1 MTQAKIPPGPR
12 GHFLLGCL
20 PEYARDTLGFMT
32 RLARQYGDAVRF
44 RLGRMPCY
52 LFSHP
57 DQIEQVLRSKSQH
70 FIKDRPLQIST
81 SVFGHGLLTS
91 EGELWRR
98 QRRLIQPAF
107 LAQQVRGYAPVMV
120 EAATRMLAT
129 WRDGQV
135 RDVHA
140 DLMRVT
146 LDVVARCLLGADLAD
161 RAEGLVAAVGVLSD
175 HFLNPLFWSP
185 ILRWLPAPSN
195 LRFRRAVRLLDGIAF
210 DLIRRGRAG
219 ELEPGS
225 LLARLLEAQRQ
236 DGDRLTDRQLRD
248 ELVTLLLA
256 GHETTALAL
265 SYTFFL
271 LARHPEA
278 EARLVAELDQV
289 LGDRQPTVEDLPRLR
304 YAEWVVKESMRLY
317 PPAWGLGR
325 EAVADCEIGGYHVP
339 RGTQVLTIQ
348 WVVHRDPR
356 WYEEPEAFR
365 PERWADDL
373 ERRLPRCAYFP
384 FGDGPRICVG
394 QQFALVEAVLVL
406 ATVARRY
413 RLRSVSDEPLDLVA
427 SITMRPRHG
436 ITMRVQEREGPGL
449 TRSAQGSGAPDG
461 GSP

>member
-12 GHFLLGCL
+12 GHLLLGCL
-20 PEYARDTLGFMT
+20 PDYAGDTLGFMT

-44 RLGRMPCY
+44 RLGRMSCY

-57 DQIEQVLRSKSQH
+57 DQIEEVLRSKSQH

-81 SVFGHGLLTS
+81 SVFGRGLLTS
-91 EGELWRR
+91 EGDLWRR

-107 LAQQVRGYAPVMV
+107 LAQQVRGYGPVMV
-120 EAATRMLAT
+120 EAAGRMLAT

-135 RDVHA
+135 RDIHA
-140 DLMRVT
+140 ELMRVT
-146 LDVVARCLLGADLAD
+146 FDVVARCLFGADLAE
-161 RAEGLVAAVGVLSD
+161 RAEGVETAVGVLSD

-195 LRFRRAVRLLDGIAF
+195 LRFRRAVRLLDGIVY
-210 DLIRRGRAG
+210 DLIRQGRGG
-219 ELEPGS
+219 GLDPGS
-225 LLARLLEAQRQ
+225 LLSRLLEAQRQ
-236 DGDRLTDRQLRD
+236 AGGRLTDRQLRD
-248 ELVTLLLA
+248 EMVTLLLA

-265 SYTFFL
+265 SYTFYL
-271 LARHPEA
+271 LARHLEA
-278 EARLVAELDQV
+278 EARLVAELQEA
-289 LGDRQPTVEDLPRLR
+289 LGGRAPTAEDVPRLR
-304 YAEWVVKESMRLY
+304 YAEWVVKEAMRLY

-325 EAVADCEIGGYHVP
+325 EAIADCEVGGYHVP

-356 WYEEPEAFR
+356 WFEEPEAFR

-394 QQFALVEAVLVL
+394 QQFALTEAVLVL

-413 RLRSVSDEPLDLVA
+413 RLTLVGDEPLELVA
-427 SITMRPRHG
+427 SITMRPRRG
-436 ITMRVQEREGPGL
+436 ITMRVQGRQPQGDHAGA
-449 TRSAQGSGAPDG
+449 RSRRAEAP
-461 GSP
+461 